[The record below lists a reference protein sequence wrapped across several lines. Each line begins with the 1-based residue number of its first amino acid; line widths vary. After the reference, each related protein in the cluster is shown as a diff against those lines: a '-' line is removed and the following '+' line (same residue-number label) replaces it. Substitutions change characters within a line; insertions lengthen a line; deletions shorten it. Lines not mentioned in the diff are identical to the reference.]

1 MDNYK
6 VSPKRIKI
14 SPKKYWIQLSI
25 VVIIIITIVMLFL
38 YAKTFSY
45 LSNTPEHWG
54 HFGAYLGSISGLLA
68 FAGVLYS
75 IRQSIDVHTEDS
87 ERNTFFKL
95 IELHNNKLTST
106 TIEGDEGCDAF
117 KNFNNIADNGLKISY
132 TNEILRKNEINNIDE
147 KRIEYIYNY
156 DSSLFKILDFNYR
169 IYMNDLLF
177 IPPFEKEKS
186 KIVDRVKRCY
196 RKINLNKIDISS
208 VNLHFIHFKT
218 IGCSI
223 LESYTINYNELC
235 INMNIVQN
243 CIYKEY
249 GHIIGHYFRNMY
261 YVMDS
266 ISNFSDKKNYRELFR
281 AQLSRYELTLC
292 LFNAVG
298 DNSSLRLIELI
309 QEFEILK
316 DIFPDDIFILKP
328 LLEKEE
334 GTQQERILKVTNK
347 ILNEHKAKLKEKMLS

>member
-106 TIEGDEGCDAF
+106 TIKDDKDCDAF
-117 KNFNNIADNGLKISY
+117 KNFNNIADNGLKVCFIKKV
-132 TNEILRKNEINNIDE
+132 LRKNNIDNIDE
-147 KRIEYIYNY
+147 ERINNMYTQEKP
-156 DSSLFKILDFNYR
+156 LFELLEFTYS
-169 IYMNDLLF
+169 IYMNGEFCSWDNNYISCNVKLL
-177 IPPFEKEKS
+177 
-186 KIVDRVKRCY
+186 VD
-196 RKINLNKIDISS
+196 KINSDILHISDAKRYQIKS
-208 VNLHFIHFKT
+208 IRIKCVNEYLT
-218 IGCSI
+218 QE
-223 LESYTINYNELC
+223 LENTNYNDLC
-235 INMNIVQN
+235 SNMNIVQN

-334 GTQQERILKVTNK
+334 GTQQERMLKVTNK
-347 ILNEHKAKLKEKMLS
+347 ILNEHKAKLKEKRLS